1 MFFEIYNPN
10 PVPLSEVVENFEN
23 SLGLISG
30 SMPVPLSIILT
41 IQAPIIIIAIVIVFN
56 NLRSNCY
63 ITSLSKFDRIG
74 Y

>member
-30 SMPVPLSIILT
+30 SFFR
-41 IQAPIIIIAIVIVFN
+41 VF
-56 NLRSNCY
+56 S
-63 ITSLSKFDRIG
+63 
-74 Y
+74 